1 MTHTLSA
8 VAPVPVEVF
17 PDTQEMHPF
26 ALLTPTALEYLPAAH
41 FVHDK
46 KLTEPVAETYVPAA
60 QFAQDVKELKIPV
73 LPAGH
78 ASHTDMPV
86 TAA

>member
-1 MTHTLSA
+1 
-8 VAPVPVEVF
+8 V
-17 PDTQEMHPF
+17 HPF

-41 FVHDK
+41 FLHEVK
-46 KLTEPVAETYVPAA
+46 STEPVVVTYVPAA
-60 QFAQDVKELKIPV
+60 QFTHDVKELKIPV